1 MLAEEGGERT
11 LLRTSLVTSV
21 GIRHIGLL
29 DALQGANLRVRH
41 RPSHSRNSNA
51 RFILDRAHHRGLMYS
66 RETVEDWARG
76 PGLSPIRG
84 DRGDEGGSSTK
95 GQP

>member
-1 MLAEEGGERT
+1 MPLSGKQSRLFGRSREEQGLAEEGGERT

-21 GIRHIGLL
+21 GIRPIGLL

-41 RPSHSRNSNA
+41 HPSPSRNSSA

-66 RETVEDWARG
+66 RETV
-76 PGLSPIRG
+76 
-84 DRGDEGGSSTK
+84 
-95 GQP
+95 